1 MMKTRKGHNVYPI
14 TVAQKFHLYYAKYC
28 PNMAVLN
35 IGTSLTIGTELDW
48 NVLRDSINY
57 AYARNEAMRIRFTRD
72 KDGECYQ
79 YIADV
84 DEDFNERTVD
94 FRDFTDVT
102 MEEAENEMRG
112 WTQVPFEFEDSPMT
126 KIVMI
131 KMPDGFNGV
140 YFLGHHMVV
149 DAQSL
154 ITFLKD
160 IIEIY
165 CNAMYEGVPFPKDM
179 CSYIE
184 QIKKDLAY
192 EAGSKA
198 QLRDREFF
206 EKLIRQSEPI
216 YNGIDGTAKLEKARE
231 LMHDNKLRSAFNVSD
246 DVTSALDIFHL
257 EAEPTKRLM
266 DFCEKYHVSLACLL
280 LMGIRTFF
288 QKENGFDDVSVNN
301 AIARRATLKE
311 KRSGGTR
318 IHSFP
323 FRTCFSKDV
332 RFIDAV
338 YTIRDKQNELFR
350 HANYNPTEYF
360 ALRSKIYPQPKA
372 GLTYEPM
379 SLTYQPMTL
388 KEKGLND
395 LGDIKYKT
403 KWYPNGMT
411 TQAMYLTVM
420 HRPEDNGLDFSFEHQ
435 VKAVSRKQL
444 EYMYYYLCKIM
455 FKGVENPELTI
466 GEIIKLV

>member
-1 MMKTRKGHNVYPI
+1 
-14 TVAQKFHLYYAKYC
+14 
-28 PNMAVLN
+28 
-35 IGTSLTIGTELDW
+35 
-48 NVLRDSINY
+48 
-57 AYARNEAMRIRFTRD
+57 
-72 KDGECYQ
+72 
-79 YIADV
+79 
-84 DEDFNERTVD
+84 
-94 FRDFTDVT
+94 
-102 MEEAENEMRG
+102 
-112 WTQVPFEFEDSPMT
+112 
-126 KIVMI
+126 
-131 KMPDGFNGV
+131 
-140 YFLGHHMVV
+140 
-149 DAQSL
+149 
-154 ITFLKD
+154 
-160 IIEIY
+160 
-165 CNAMYEGVPFPKDM
+165 
-179 CSYIE
+179 
-184 QIKKDLAY
+184 
-192 EAGSKA
+192 
-198 QLRDREFF
+198 
-206 EKLIRQSEPI
+206 
-216 YNGIDGTAKLEKARE
+216 
-231 LMHDNKLRSAFNVSD
+231 
-246 DVTSALDIFHL
+246 
-257 EAEPTKRLM
+257 M
-266 DFCEKYHVSLACLL
+266 DFCEKYHISLACLL

-311 KRSGGTR
+311 KKSGGTR

-360 ALRSKIYPQPKA
+360 ALRSKTYPQPKA

-395 LGDIKYKT
+395 RGDIKYKT

-455 FKGVENPELTI
+455 FKGAENPELTI